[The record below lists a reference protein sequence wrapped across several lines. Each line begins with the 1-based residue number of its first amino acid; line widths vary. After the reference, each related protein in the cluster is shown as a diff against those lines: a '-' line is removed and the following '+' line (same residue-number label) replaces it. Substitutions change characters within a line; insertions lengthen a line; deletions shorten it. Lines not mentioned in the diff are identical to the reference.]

1 MTKRIARARE
11 NMKALRGVQLVF
23 GAACVAFALP
33 LIFELGPVETVTNGT
48 SVRVLGAA
56 LLSLAVGAFSAA
68 KDPRR
73 NRIVL
78 RVEILFTALTA
89 GFLAYRLISDHI
101 AHDRVWFILPP
112 VAICLILLLVLYP
125 PADEESPPVRD

>member
-1 MTKRIARARE
+1 
-11 NMKALRGVQLVF
+11 MKALRGVQLAF

-56 LLSLAVGAFSAA
+56 LLSLAAFSAA

-101 AHDRVWFILPP
+101 AHDRAWFVLPP

-125 PADEESPPVRD
+125 RSDAEPTPVQD